1 MRFHNYYNLFFKD
14 CPKTPICPM
23 SSGTGGAKE
32 KMVTS
37 LRSACP
43 LFSFAELVE
52 SKFLVIEY
60 NLYY

>member
-1 MRFHNYYNLFFKD
+1 MKFHNNYSLFFKD

-32 KMVTS
+32 KRVTS

-43 LFSFAELVE
+43 PFSFAELV
-52 SKFLVIEY
+52 KRRFLVIEY
-60 NLYY
+60 YLSH